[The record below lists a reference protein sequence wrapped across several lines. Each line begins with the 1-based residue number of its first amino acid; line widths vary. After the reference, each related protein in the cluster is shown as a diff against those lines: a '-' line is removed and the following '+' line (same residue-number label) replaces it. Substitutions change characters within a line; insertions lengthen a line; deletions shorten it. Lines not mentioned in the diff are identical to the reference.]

1 MKFFALLFSV
11 LFLNVQSL
19 DMDTVRNSYQSAA
32 NDKSKVDG
40 FYELLSKVTKQSSV
54 ELVAYKGASIAI
66 KAKYGKTIKDK
77 KSEFIEGISYVEY
90 AIEKSPNNVETRFVR
105 LGIQE
110 NSPKLLKYKNNIDE
124 DKLFILKQYEHIK
137 SASLKKHI
145 KDFAMQSTVFSDDE
159 KKTFE

>member
-1 MKFFALLFSV
+1 MKFLVLLFSV
-11 LFLNVQSL
+11 LVLSMQSL
-19 DMDTVRNSYQSAA
+19 DLDTVRDNYQAAA
-32 NDKSKVDG
+32 NDKTKVDG

-66 KAKYGKTIKDK
+66 KAKYGKTIQDK
-77 KSEFIEGISYVEY
+77 KSEFIEGVSYVEY
-90 AIEKSPNNVETRFVR
+90 AIEKSPNNIETRFIR